1 MTPVFGEIAD
11 PESEFQ
17 VDLDQVVEF
26 TLVGYDFVPNPV
38 DGSRSPH
45 RRTFH
50 AVPEIPAEKIIGGFA
65 RSTGRGIDISS
76 LSKMILS
83 MLIPEE
89 REAFLDFIEDP
100 NLTFVP
106 AMIEDTLE
114 YLVEKATDDLPKE
127 PSLPSSAGR
136 KSRGG
141 TTSKAGSTGRAG
153 LPRGS
158 SR

>member
-1 MTPVFGEIAD
+1 MSPVFGEIAD
-11 PESEFQ
+11 PEVEFE
-17 VDLDQVVEF
+17 VDPDKVVEL

-38 DGSRSPH
+38 DGSRAPH
-45 RRTFH
+45 RMVFH
-50 AVPEIPAEKIIGGFA
+50 AVPEIPAEKVIGGFA
-65 RSTGRGIDISS
+65 RSSGRNIDISS
-76 LSKMILS
+76 LSKMILH

-114 YLVEKATDDLPKE
+114 YLVTEATDDLPKE

-141 TTSKAGSTGRAG
+141 TTSKGGSTGRAV